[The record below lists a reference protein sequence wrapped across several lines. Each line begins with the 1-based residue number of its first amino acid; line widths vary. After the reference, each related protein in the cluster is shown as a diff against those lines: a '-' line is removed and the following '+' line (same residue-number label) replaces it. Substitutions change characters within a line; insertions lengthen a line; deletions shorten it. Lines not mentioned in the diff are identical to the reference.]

1 MDNLTP
7 ITRVGARPTVAGIC
21 DALNLNVFHPGDGAR
36 KVEGAAVGDLLSHVL
51 TEAREN
57 WLWVTVH
64 THLNVAA
71 VAVLKGI
78 PLVILASGREPQKD
92 LKEKCQEEDI
102 TLANT
107 PLSCY
112 ELCRDLGRLGV
123 GDA

>member
-1 MDNLTP
+1 
-7 ITRVGARPTVAGIC
+7 VAEISE
-21 DALNLNVFHPGDGAR
+21 ALGLNVFHPGNGAR
-36 KVEGAAVGDLLSHVL
+36 ELEGAVVGDLLSQVL

-71 VAVLKGI
+71 VAALRGI
-78 PLVILASGREPQKD
+78 PLVILASSRYPQED

-102 TLANT
+102 ALANT

-112 ELCRDLGRLGV
+112 ELCRGLGRLGV
-123 GDA
+123 GGVRET